1 MSGWM
6 FMSANDLKSFP
17 ENYDENSHYSDGM
30 WLYLNNYYSS
40 VHFHRAYKYR
50 IMLSSVSQIKQME
63 ITSRIYRKLLNSAK
77 YTLALFF
84 A

>member
-1 MSGWM
+1 M

-17 ENYDENSHYSDGM
+17 ENYDENSHYSDAM

-50 IMLSSVSQIKQME
+50 IMLSSVSQIKQRE
-63 ITSRIYRKLLNSAK
+63 ITSRLSRKLLNSTK
-77 YTLALFF
+77 KCSTRH
-84 A
+84 